1 MRHRFPFFKGEEEET
16 EINMTPM
23 LDVVFIMLIFFIVTT
38 SFVRETGVEVN
49 RPLAESSEKL
59 PQNAILIAITSS
71 NQIWVDRHRIDARA
85 IRRNIERLLAE
96 NPDSTVIIQADE
108 TAPTGTLI
116 NVLDQTKLA
125 GAKSIA
131 VSTNNRSNQGAAG

>member
-1 MRHRFPFFKGEEEET
+1 MRHRFPFFKGEEEEA

-23 LDVVFIMLIFFIVTT
+23 LDVVFIMLIFFIVST

-59 PQNAILIAITSS
+59 PQNAILVAITDN
-71 NQIWVDRHRIDARA
+71 NQIWIDKHRIDTRA
-85 IRRNIERLLAE
+85 VRRNIERLLAE

-108 TAPTGTLI
+108 SAPTGTLI
-116 NVLDQTKLA
+116 KVLDQSKLA
-125 GAKSIA
+125 GAKNIA
-131 VSTNNRSNQGAAG
+131 VSSTQRQSG

>member
-1 MRHRFPFFKGEEEET
+1 MGRRRSYLYQNDGDEESSVDL
-16 EINMTPM
+16 TPM

-59 PQNAILIAITSS
+59 PQNAILVAITES
-71 NQIWVDRHRIDARA
+71 NQIWIDRHRIDTRA
-85 IRRNIERLLAE
+85 VRRNIERLLAE
-96 NPDSTVIIQADE
+96 NTESTVIIQADE
-108 TAPTGTLI
+108 ASPTGTLI

-125 GAKSIA
+125 GAKHIA
-131 VSTNNRSNQGAAG
+131 VSTNQRHSG

>member
-1 MRHRFPFFKGEEEET
+1 MRHRFPFFKGEEEEA

-59 PQNAILIAITSS
+59 PQNAILVAITDN
-71 NQIWVDRHRIDARA
+71 NQIWIDRHRTDSRA
-85 IRRNIERLLAE
+85 VRRNIERLLAE

-108 TAPTGTLI
+108 QAPTGTLI
-116 NVLDQTKLA
+116 TVLDQTKLA
-125 GAKSIA
+125 GAKNIA
-131 VSTNNRSNQGAAG
+131 VSSNQNSNQRSSG

>member
-1 MRHRFPFFKGEEEET
+1 MRHRFPFYRNEDEEA

-59 PQNAILIAITSS
+59 PQNAILIAITEH
-71 NQIWVDRHRIDARA
+71 NQIWIDRHRIDTRA
-85 IRRNIERLLAE
+85 VRRNIERLLAE
-96 NPDSTVIIQADE
+96 NPDSSVVIQADQN
-108 TAPTGTLI
+108 APTGTLI
-116 NVLDQTKLA
+116 NVLDQAKLA
-125 GAKSIA
+125 GAKKIA
-131 VSTNNRSNQGAAG
+131 VSSNQRSSS

>member
-1 MRHRFPFFKGEEEET
+1 MRHHFPFLKSEEEEA

-59 PQNAILIAITSS
+59 PQNAILIAITNN
-71 NQIWVDRHRIDARA
+71 NQIWIDRHRIDSRA
-85 IRRNIERLLAE
+85 VRRNIERLLTE
-96 NPDSTVIIQADE
+96 NPDSAVIIQADE

-116 NVLDQTKLA
+116 NVLDQARQA

-131 VSTNNRSNQGAAG
+131 VSSNQRASG

>member
-1 MRHRFPFFKGEEEET
+1 MRHRFPFFKGEEEDA

-49 RPLAESSEKL
+49 RPLAEASGKL
-59 PQNAILIAITSS
+59 PQNAILIAITDD
-71 NQIWVDRHRIDARA
+71 NQIWVDQRRIDGRA
-85 IRRNIERLLAE
+85 VRRNIERMLTE
-96 NPDSTVIIQADE
+96 NPESTVVIQAD
-108 TAPTGTLI
+108 TAAATGTLI

-125 GAKSIA
+125 GAKNIA
-131 VSTNNRSNQGAAG
+131 VSTNQRGSG

>member
-1 MRHRFPFFKGEEEET
+1 MRHRFPFYRNEDEEA

-59 PQNAILIAITSS
+59 PQNAILIAITEHS
-71 NQIWVDRHRIDARA
+71 QIWIDQRRIDTRA
-85 IRRNIERLLAE
+85 VRRNIERLLAE
-96 NPDSTVIIQADE
+96 NPDSSVVIQADQN
-108 TAPTGTLI
+108 APTGTLI
-116 NVLDQTKLA
+116 TVLDQVKLA
-125 GAKSIA
+125 GAKNIA
-131 VSTNNRSNQGAAG
+131 VSSNQRQSS